1 MTTDCGEGTIQK
13 RPSFDRIENPVARCG
28 ITLLAKE
35 PWKQPLAD
43 GRLGNSDVRR
53 FADAPQPGGS
63 VEEPVREPGAPRLQT
78 RWLETRQECPDQ

>member
-1 MTTDCGEGTIQK
+1 MSGLIVAL
-13 RPSFDRIENPVARCG
+13 RYRLLHRRENLVAHDG

-35 PWKQPLAD
+35 PWDQPLVD
-43 GRLGNSDVRR
+43 GRLGNGDVRR

-63 VEEPVREPGAPRLQT
+63 AEEPVREPGAPRLQT